1 MSVLYTSVS
10 ENKHGSTHD
19 SELQEKTGAT
29 ENMEKFVTPTKDLT
43 PPKSPLDD

>member
-10 ENKHGSTHD
+10 ENKHESTHG

-29 ENMEKFVTPTKDLT
+29 DNVEKSTTPTKDLT